1 MKICS
6 GFEAVHRLKVTP
18 ISFKRFIA
26 FLCLLKKNYVNECLL
41 KYVCETAFVP
51 ASTWQGVRLVF

>member
-26 FLCLLKKNYVNECLL
+26 FLCLLQNSYVNESLL
-41 KYVCETAFVP
+41 KDACETAFVP
-51 ASTWQGVRLVF
+51 ASTW